1 VVIGSRYVADGG
13 TVNWTIRRILL
24 SWLANKF
31 AAILL
36 HIPAHDITSG
46 YRLYRR
52 NAVEWIRTEEV
63 KSTGYSFLAEILYRT
78 HRAGARI
85 AVYQRFTWYRLAL
98 FWRLA
103 EAQTPRTACGSLGP
117 VGSALILTAAS
128 FFLRLRATYL
138 VYLAASI
145 LFYLAWGT
153 LEALPRHI
161 SVLFP
166 LYLVLALISSRWE
179 WLYEPLLAFSI
190 ALLALCTVLFANA
203 YQMT

>member
-1 VVIGSRYVADGG
+1 LFAEYLIHWQERGRSARTFFRPHLLLLALVPAGLAAYLLYLYMLRGDFFLPMHAQSGG
-13 TVNWTIRRILL
+13 WGKTLTLPWQSFLWPSNFPA
-24 SWLANKF
+24 S
-31 AAILL
+31 
-36 HIPAHDITSG
+36 HIP
-46 YRLYRR
+46 LYQ
-52 NAVEWIRTEEV
+52 AI
-63 KSTGYSFLAEILYRT
+63 
-78 HRAGARI
+78 
-85 AVYQRFTWYRLAL
+85 
-98 FWRLA
+98 
-103 EAQTPRTACGSLGP
+103 

-166 LYLVLALISSRWE
+166 LYLVLALLSSRWK